1 MTRWLFSTNAKD
13 IGTLYLIF
21 AVFSGML
28 GTAFSVLIRLELSAP
43 GVQFLAGDHQTY
55 NVIITAHAFLMIFF
69 MVMPAMVGG
78 FGNTPSIIISILPIK
93 IIMSIFL
100 KITNF
105 QKSPLRWF
113 WALRAFFV
121 GVPPYSKDRLNPELF
136 EGTVKNRTL
145 MSNSNKNGKENL
157 GAYLAGL
164 IEGDGTFAVHDL
176 NSTAKKYT
184 PQIKIV
190 FKKGDLPLA
199 KYLQKLTNCGKI
211 NLKPGRG
218 YILWEIQDIVG
229 VFKIITLINGYMR
242 TPKIEALARA
252 INWINE
258 YIQNNQNRNQ
268 VTVQNIISKISPI
281 ELKPLDESPISSNS
295 WLSGFTD
302 SDGNFSINIHKRSD
316 KNSTRVQLYYRVEI
330 RQTYHRS
337 DSDLSKMSYFS
348 IISKIGD
355 YLGVNVYSR
364 TRTLKEKE
372 FYSFTVMAVSKSS
385 VIKTTEYFNQFPLLS
400 SKYLDYVK
408 WSSIL
413 ELQNSNS
420 LTASYL
426 DAAILAKEDFNN
438 TRTTYNWDHLQ
449 NCYLE
454 K

>member
-1 MTRWLFSTNAKD
+1 
-13 IGTLYLIF
+13 
-21 AVFSGML
+21 
-28 GTAFSVLIRLELSAP
+28 
-43 GVQFLAGDHQTY
+43 
-55 NVIITAHAFLMIFF
+55 MIFF

-78 FGNTPSIIISILPIK
+78 FGNTPSIIISIIPIK
-93 IIMSIFL
+93 LFMFIFL
-100 KITNF
+100 KISN
-105 QKSPLRWF
+105 L
-113 WALRAFFV
+113 FFV
-121 GVPPYSKDRLNPELF
+121 DKLPHSKDRANPELF
-136 EGTVKNRTL
+136 EGTVKNISL
-145 MSNSNKNGKENL
+145 MANSNKNGKANL

-184 PQIKIV
+184 PHIIIV
-190 FKKGDLPLA
+190 FKKADLPLA
-199 KYLQKLTNCGKI
+199 EFLQRLTNCGKI
-211 NLKPGRG
+211 NPKPGRG
-218 YILWEIQDIVG
+218 YVLWQIQDIVG
-229 VFKIITLINGYMR
+229 VFTIITLINGYMR
-242 TPKIEALARA
+242 TPKIEALGRA
-252 INWINE
+252 IDWINK
-258 YIQNNQNRNQ
+258 YIQNNQNSNQ
-268 VTVQNIISKISPI
+268 VTVQNIISKISSI

-302 SDGNFSINIHKRSD
+302 SDGNFSINITKRSNN
-316 KNSTRVQLYYRVEI
+316 NSIRVQLYYRIEI
-330 RQTYHRS
+330 RQTYHRLNS
-337 DSDLSKMSYFS
+337 DMIKQSYFS

-372 FYSFTVMAVSKSS
+372 FYSFTVMAVSKTSL
-385 VIKTTEYFNQFPLLS
+385 IKTTEYFNQFPLLS

-426 DAAILAKEDFNN
+426 DAAVLAREDFNN
-438 TRTTYNWDHLQ
+438 TRTTYTWDHLK